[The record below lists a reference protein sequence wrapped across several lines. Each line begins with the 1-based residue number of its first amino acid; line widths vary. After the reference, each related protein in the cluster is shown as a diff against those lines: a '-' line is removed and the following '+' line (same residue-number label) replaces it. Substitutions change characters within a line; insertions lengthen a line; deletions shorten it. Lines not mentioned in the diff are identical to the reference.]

1 MTVISRLFANFSWPI
16 YCRSYLVT
24 LGALFI
30 GLGYLLVEHQ
40 TGGVGAL
47 SQGYQLGLGL
57 ALFVGI
63 LLVLAGLFGSSRL
76 IDGWADSWSGHEIA
90 LVLMLLA
97 VPLYFVLVSIY
108 RRR

>member
-1 MTVISRLFANFSWPI
+1 MNIVSRLFANFSWPI

-30 GLGYLLVEHQ
+30 GLGYLLVGHQ
-40 TGGVGAL
+40 AGGVGAL
-47 SQGYQLGLGL
+47 SPGYQLGLGL
-57 ALFVGI
+57 ALFIGI
-63 LLVLAGLFGSSRL
+63 LLVLAGLLGSSRM
-76 IDGWADSWSGHEIA
+76 IEGWADSWSGHEIA

-97 VPLYFVLVSIY
+97 IPLYFVLVPIY